1 MDLLNLDPLLRQAL
15 AEDLGRGDIT
25 TNAILGQTGSSTA
38 DEIRFQATLIA
49 KENLVLAGW
58 PIFWEKW
65 KQSFSV
71 RRVPRSVREIPW
83 VG

>member
-25 TNAILGQTGSSTA
+25 TNAILGHTGSSTA

-58 PIFWEKW
+58 PIFI
-65 KQSFSV
+65 
-71 RRVPRSVREIPW
+71 RVF
-83 VG
+83 